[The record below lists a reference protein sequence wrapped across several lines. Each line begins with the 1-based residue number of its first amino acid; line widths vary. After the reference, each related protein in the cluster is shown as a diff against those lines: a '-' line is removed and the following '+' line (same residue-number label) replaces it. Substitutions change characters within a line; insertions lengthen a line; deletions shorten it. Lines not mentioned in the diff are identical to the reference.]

1 MLDCTDAHFRAVC
14 RSFSRRTHLWTEM
27 IHQDAVIH
35 SHASRPE
42 MLGHD
47 ASEHPLTVQ
56 LGGSSP
62 GRLARA
68 AEICDA
74 AYGYDEVNLNAG
86 CPSAKVTSKSDAE
99 KCFGAVLM
107 RDPELVGECLRR
119 MREAVDVPV
128 TLKHR
133 LGVRTRGAGGGGG
146 GRRRHL
152 HRHQHQSLSASGAF
166 YTLVPIRPRSRG
178 GRRSLRT
185 FPGAS
190 LRPPLAFNTRPR
202 RLSTPSDAFQL
213 HPDIRLYR
221 TALSIRRRRRRRR
234 RRRGQLRVRLRLRSE
249 STRAVRGDAL
259 HRARARRGA
268 RRALPRREPVDT
280 TAAASRSPR
289 ARVRFP
295 EARVRSIQKFF
306 THRPV
311 STFDR
316 VPFQLTDE
324 LFLYGMALRFSLN
337 GGVETVDD
345 AVRHLSS
352 GKLKGVMLGR
362 AVYRDPTILHD
373 VDARVYGDESGGV
386 GVDPTLAKSRGD
398 ALTRYE

>member
-1 MLDCTDAHFRAVC
+1 MPTPEDAAAAASASSLPRIVLPPTSDSHRLSVAPMLDCTDAHFRAVC

-166 YTLVPIRPRSRG
+166 YTLVPIRPRSARWTPILKDF
-178 GRRSLRT
+178 RPAHLSAHPSLSI
-185 FPGAS
+185 PV
-190 LRPPLAFNTRPR
+190 L
-202 RLSTPSDAFQL
+202 DAFQL
-213 HPDIRLYR
+213 QLTPFNSTPTFACIERPSASDDDAADAADAEDNYAYVSDFVQRVHE
-221 TALSIRRRRRRRR
+221 LSGVTHFI
-234 RRRGQLRVRLRLRSE
+234 V
-249 STRAVRGDAL
+249 
-259 HRARARRGA
+259 HARAAVLGG
-268 RRALPRREPVDT
+268 LSP
-280 TAAASRSPR
+280 AAN
-289 ARVRFP
+289 
-295 EARVRSIQKFF
+295 RSIPPLR
-306 THRPV
+306 HREVHALASDFPKLGCV
-311 STFDR
+311 LYKSFSPIAR
-316 VPFQLTDE
+316 FQHLIASPF
-324 LFLYGMALRFSLN
+324 N
-337 GGVETVDD
+337 
-345 AVRHLSS
+345 
-352 GKLKGVMLGR
+352 
-362 AVYRDPTILHD
+362 
-373 VDARVYGDESGGV
+373 
-386 GVDPTLAKSRGD
+386 
-398 ALTRYE
+398 

>member
-1 MLDCTDAHFRAVC
+1 MPTPEDAAAAASASSLPRIVLPPTSDSHRLSVAPMLDCTDAHFRAVC

-213 HPDIRLYR
+213 HPDIRSYG
-221 TALSIRRRRRRRR
+221 TILS
-234 RRRGQLRVRLRLRSE
+234 LRF
-249 STRAVRGDAL
+249 
-259 HRARARRGA
+259 ARR
-268 RRALPRREPVDT
+268 
-280 TAAASRSPR
+280 
-289 ARVRFP
+289 
-295 EARVRSIQKFF
+295 
-306 THRPV
+306 
-311 STFDR
+311 
-316 VPFQLTDE
+316 
-324 LFLYGMALRFSLN
+324 
-337 GGVETVDD
+337 
-345 AVRHLSS
+345 
-352 GKLKGVMLGR
+352 
-362 AVYRDPTILHD
+362 
-373 VDARVYGDESGGV
+373 
-386 GVDPTLAKSRGD
+386 
-398 ALTRYE
+398 